1 MAIFRNLETL
11 KKQISDEKFKNVFE
25 YLTKVIEKDS
35 SANKRIY
42 LYDTGTSQKIEICNN
57 SFAFEQVYM
66 TKDRKECFFESHK
79 KYIDIQFVLDGEE
92 QIEVENISNLEV
104 YKRYDPEIDL
114 IKYKHKDFV
123 SKIILK
129 NGEGIVLFPEDGHMP
144 SVKVNETSKVLKVVI
159 KLEV

>member
-1 MAIFRNLETL
+1 LVYSKNSIIIRFSCLNIWISESKIVETVEKFNIQNLEEL
-11 KKQISDEKFKNVFE
+11 QE
-25 YLTKVIEKDS
+25 
-35 SANKRIY
+35 
-42 LYDTGTSQKIEICNN
+42 KIEICNN

>member
-1 MAIFRNLETL
+1 MAIFGNLETL

-66 TKDRKECFFESHK
+66 TKDRKECFF
-79 KYIDIQFVLDGEE
+79 
-92 QIEVENISNLEV
+92 
-104 YKRYDPEIDL
+104 
-114 IKYKHKDFV
+114 
-123 SKIILK
+123 
-129 NGEGIVLFPEDGHMP
+129 
-144 SVKVNETSKVLKVVI
+144 
-159 KLEV
+159 